1 MANSKRNKT
10 GMSSALNNSEEK
22 EVNSEVS
29 THIIFK
35 H

>member
-1 MANSKRNKT
+1 MASSKRNKT
-10 GMSSALNNSEEK
+10 GMSSALNNNEEK

-29 THIIFK
+29 THINLK

>member
-10 GMSSALNNSEEK
+10 GMSSALNNNEEK

-29 THIIFK
+29 TQIIFK

>member
-10 GMSSALNNSEEK
+10 GMSSALNNNEEK

-35 H
+35 R